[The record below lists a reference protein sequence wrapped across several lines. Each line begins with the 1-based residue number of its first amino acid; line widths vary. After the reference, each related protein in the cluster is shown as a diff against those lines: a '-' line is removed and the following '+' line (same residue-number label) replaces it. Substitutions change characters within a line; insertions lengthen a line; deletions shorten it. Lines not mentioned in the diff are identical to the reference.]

1 VPKYQRASFGSKI
14 VVEIRNLNRSLY
26 KVNGSVTQSEFNTE
40 LPAIFSGIELPG
52 YLSLDLP
59 MVAYEDN
66 QTLLPPKV
74 SLKEA
79 IEKNFEIIGTAALLV
94 DGAQHYNNLLINA
107 YRACNTPYDTLENR
121 VVRATADYLGKPY
134 GNNRVVQAKQ
144 INDRLTLEIESAVAA
159 EENNQLLVPE
169 YLRSLGNGQ
178 SDVAADLRAAQK
190 LASGQVVALKKF
202 RDANKI
208 QSLLDNYN
216 LINPSNFTFVTDAI
230 VVSGDEV
237 NVNMII
243 EAARLLPCDGISRIV
258 INETYR
264 TKGGWK
270 VDFSPGL
277 FLNGGSADFMG
288 FGFQYVA
295 VTDTTVTV
303 QRNDG
308 GSSALLSIGALIH
321 IYRRSG
327 TNFIFAF
334 SPGLSTTT
342 EFDGL
347 NFHGGASAIIGRRQ
361 RLVLTLGVTLREVE
375 ILDTHYQ
382 LNTIYPKDALPASP
396 PIVKVFPKS
405 GWFVGLTYNWSRV
418 RKK

>member
-1 VPKYQRASFGSKI
+1 MNKTLLVLAIVLLAHGASSQDIAPSVISIDFLRSASVPKYQRASFGSKI

-190 LASGQVVALKKF
+190 LASGQVVALK
-202 RDANKI
+202 
-208 QSLLDNYN
+208 
-216 LINPSNFTFVTDAI
+216 
-230 VVSGDEV
+230 
-237 NVNMII
+237 
-243 EAARLLPCDGISRIV
+243 
-258 INETYR
+258 
-264 TKGGWK
+264 
-270 VDFSPGL
+270 
-277 FLNGGSADFMG
+277 
-288 FGFQYVA
+288 
-295 VTDTTVTV
+295 
-303 QRNDG
+303 
-308 GSSALLSIGALIH
+308 
-321 IYRRSG
+321 
-327 TNFIFAF
+327 
-334 SPGLSTTT
+334 
-342 EFDGL
+342 
-347 NFHGGASAIIGRRQ
+347 
-361 RLVLTLGVTLREVE
+361 
-375 ILDTHYQ
+375 
-382 LNTIYPKDALPASP
+382 
-396 PIVKVFPKS
+396 
-405 GWFVGLTYNWSRV
+405 
-418 RKK
+418 